1 LVYDVTG
8 NLPKIWRKVML
19 NSVIEFLKSAITE
32 EIIKDPVWATIALV
46 GQAIFGGRFILQWI
60 VSEYKK
66 RSHVPVAFWFMSL
79 AGSVV
84 LLAYS
89 VHEKNPVFMLGFSLN
104 MLIYLRNLHLIYKH
118 AKRSVV
124 TAVEK
129 TED

>member
-1 LVYDVTG
+1 MDSLLKV
-8 NLPKIWRKVML
+8 WRKVML

-46 GQAIFGGRFILQWI
+46 GQVIFGGRFILQWI

-66 RSHVPVAFWFMSL
+66 RSHVPVSFWFMSL
-79 AGSVV
+79 AGSII

-89 VHEKNPVFMLGFSLN
+89 IHEKNPVFMLGFSLN
-104 MLIYLRNLHLIYKH
+104 MVIYLRNLHLIYNH
-118 AKRSVV
+118 AKKGVV
-124 TAVEK
+124 TAVEE